1 MIQRIQT
8 IFLFL
13 ASAAAFGALAF
24 PFASHPDQ
32 VAGTVFADSVYN
44 ATDRISVLILL
55 ALTGILTFASIL
67 LFKNRRLQMR
77 MTIIAFFVN
86 LLAIIIGV
94 VVFIQDSPQVDN
106 DVLSV
111 GMGLFLPVITFFFT
125 LLAYR
130 FIHLDEKKVRS
141 MDRLR

>member
-24 PFASHPDQ
+24 PFASYPEQ
-32 VAGTVFADSVYN
+32 VTSTVFADSVYT
-44 ATDRISVLILL
+44 ATDRISIIILL
-55 ALTGILTFASIL
+55 ALAGILAFASIL

-77 MTIIAFFVN
+77 MTIIAFFIN

-94 VVFIQDSPQVDN
+94 VVFIQDSPKVDN
-106 DVLSV
+106 DGLNVEL
-111 GMGLFLPVITFFFT
+111 GLFLPVLTFFFT

-130 FIHLDEKKVRS
+130 FIDLDEKKVRS